1 MAHPLFHANSSA
13 RKYGGKPDDYLAIHN
28 WFDESKSYMGDVR
41 HRALRHHAE
50 GIFLC
55 EKMFGVSIT
64 NSDGREVPVR
74 FIGEQHVIEDLG
86 RIPSVSDWLSEMT
99 MKAWMGPRSQLE
111 ITVEDIKEENMES
124 GKKSSKSAGKRLKK

>member
-1 MAHPLFHANSSA
+1 MAHPLFHAKSSA

-50 GIFLC
+50 GIFMC
-55 EKMFGVSIT
+55 EKLFGVSIT

-86 RIPSVSDWLSEMT
+86 RIPSVSDWLSEMP

-111 ITVEDIKEENMES
+111 ITVEDIKEENTES
-124 GKKSSKSAGKRLKK
+124 GKKSSKSAGKRRKQ